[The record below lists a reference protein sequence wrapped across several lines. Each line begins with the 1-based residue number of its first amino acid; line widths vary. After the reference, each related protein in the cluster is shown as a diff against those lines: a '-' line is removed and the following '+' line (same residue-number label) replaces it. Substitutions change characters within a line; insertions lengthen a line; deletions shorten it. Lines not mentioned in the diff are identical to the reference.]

1 MIPVSYNV
9 RSLAV
14 RKTTTFATAAGVA
27 LVVFVLSSV
36 LMLGDGIE
44 RTLGMTGQPDVAI
57 VVRKG
62 SDAELSSG
70 IRQGDIAVV
79 TAAREVARRRDG
91 TPDAVAEVVVV
102 IALEKLGADGVS
114 NAQIR
119 GVTEDVWAF
128 RPEVKI
134 AQGRKPRP
142 GADEAVVGAAIAGR
156 FQGTA
161 LGQSFEVRKGLRLKV
176 VGILESGGSS
186 YESELWADRDIV
198 SQAFGREGYVMSIRA
213 RLTSASKLRSFERAI
228 EGNRRLG
235 LEVYGEPQ
243 FYEKASEGT
252 ATFIRALGIVI
263 SVFFSIG
270 AMIGAMI
277 TMYAAVA
284 SRKREIATL
293 RALGFSKISIML
305 SFLLEAVFLALMGGA
320 VGALASMGMSLVRF
334 SMINFATWSEIV
346 FTFVPTLKIL
356 GVAFAFAGGMG
367 LLGGFF
373 PALRA
378 ARMPLIQAMRN

>member
-1 MIPVSYNV
+1 MIPISYNV

-14 RKTTTFATAAGVA
+14 RKTTTIATAAGVA
-27 LVVFVLSSV
+27 LVVFVFSSV

-57 VVRKG
+57 VIRKG

-70 IRQGDIAVV
+70 IRQADVPVV

-91 TPDAVAEVVVV
+91 APDAVAEVLVV
-102 IALEKLGADGVS
+102 IALEKVGTEGVS

-134 AQGRKPRP
+134 VQGRKPRP
-142 GADEAVVGAAIAGR
+142 GADEAVVGSAIAGR
-156 FQGTA
+156 FRGLE
-161 LGQSFEVRKGLRLKV
+161 LGQSFELRKGRRLKV
-176 VGILESGGSS
+176 VGIMESGGSS
-186 YESELWADRDIV
+186 YESEIWADKETCA
-198 SQAFGREGYVMSIRA
+198 QAFGREGYVMSIRA
-213 RLTSASKLRSFERAI
+213 RLTSPSKLRSFERSV
-228 EGNRRLG
+228 ESNRRLG
-235 LEVYGEPQ
+235 LEVMGEPQ

-263 SVFFSIG
+263 AVFFSIG

-277 TMYAAVA
+277 TMYAAV
-284 SRKREIATL
+284 SGRKREIGTL
-293 RALGFSKISIML
+293 RALGFSKVAIML
-305 SFLLEAVFLALMGGA
+305 SFLLEAIVLSVLGGA
-320 VGALASMGMSLVRF
+320 IGAIASLAMSLVRF

-346 FTFVPTLKIL
+346 FTFVPTLQIL
-356 GVAFAFAGGMG
+356 GISFAFAAAMG
-367 LLGGFF
+367 LFGGFF